1 MFTFSIN
8 MVTVRSV
15 TYCVNSDSHGGECG
29 FYWPG
34 TSCFRVMFK
43 FCILVL
49 RFLDIVNVE
58 YISFKQIKNIRSR
71 NGKSLLC
78 KKEKK
83 KGILPPPDWD
93 DFTQFAKQP
102 ILQLCL
108 HRSYCF
114 VQDCIK
120 CFIFKLLQLLGF
132 NLKNVVLQLDT
143 GALLSNFLPK
153 VMFRW
158 SQIFDRIFNN
168 YCLII
173 IYFPEEN
180 VFIIKVLNFPDFFSS
195 SFPPQSYESL

>member
-1 MFTFSIN
+1 MIYRKCWIYQLLKLN
-8 MVTVRSV
+8 
-15 TYCVNSDSHGGECG
+15 
-29 FYWPG
+29 
-34 TSCFRVMFK
+34 
-43 FCILVL
+43 
-49 RFLDIVNVE
+49 
-58 YISFKQIKNIRSR
+58 KQIKNIRSR

-83 KGILPPPDWD
+83 KWILPPPDWD

-158 SQIFDRIFNN
+158 SQIFELSVSIIFV
-168 YCLII
+168 LSL
-173 IYFPEEN
+173 FTFQKKTF
-180 VFIIKVLNFPDFFSS
+180 FIIKVLDFPELFSS

>member
-1 MFTFSIN
+1 MESLF
-8 MVTVRSV
+8 
-15 TYCVNSDSHGGECG
+15 CV
-29 FYWPG
+29 
-34 TSCFRVMFK
+34 
-43 FCILVL
+43 
-49 RFLDIVNVE
+49 
-58 YISFKQIKNIRSR
+58 
-71 NGKSLLC
+71 
-78 KKEKK
+78 KKKK
-83 KGILPPPDWD
+83 KGILPSPDWD

-158 SQIFDRIFNN
+158 SQIFDRIICFNN
-168 YCLII
+168 FCLII
-173 IYFPEEN
+173 IHFPEEN
-180 VFIIKVLNFPDFFSS
+180 VFIIKVLNFPELFSS
-195 SFPPQSYESL
+195 SFPPKSYESL

>member
-1 MFTFSIN
+1 MDFSPQI
-8 MVTVRSV
+8 SW
-15 TYCVNSDSHGGECG
+15 Y
-29 FYWPG
+29 
-34 TSCFRVMFK
+34 
-43 FCILVL
+43 
-49 RFLDIVNVE
+49 IVNVE

-78 KKEKK
+78 KKKK
-83 KGILPPPDWD
+83 KKANLPPPDWD

-143 GALLSNFLPK
+143 GAWLSPRLCLDDPKSLIELSVSIIFVLSLFTFQKKMFL
-153 VMFRW
+153 
-158 SQIFDRIFNN
+158 
-168 YCLII
+168 
-173 IYFPEEN
+173 
-180 VFIIKVLNFPDFFSS
+180 
-195 SFPPQSYESL
+195 